1 MPDPS
6 LPAGHLVGSPAREA
20 AAAGTPSPVP
30 VIGWMRIGWRVLGL
44 ALIAGLSV
52 PSHYLFQLLRLP
64 SPWPRLF
71 MMAAARICGAR
82 VSIKGVPLK
91 RDVFYIANHV
101 SWVDILAISSASGTA
116 FVAKAELATAPV
128 VGALAKMNRTV
139 FVEREDRL
147 GVADQ
152 INRLR
157 DALADNWSVTVFPE
171 GTTTDGMSL
180 LPFKTPMLKVLEPPP
195 PGVMVQPVLL
205 WYGGEV
211 GYDIAWLG
219 VENGKDNAI
228 RVLSRNGSFKVMVE
242 FLEPFHPRDYP
253 GRKAIAAESRRRIEE
268 ALAAEVG
275 FPLAPFRGHDWWEK
289 TPAKTDPATSLND
302 RPQP

>member
-1 MPDPS
+1 MTDTL
-6 LPAGHLVGSPAREA
+6 LPAGHPIGTPAREA
-20 AAAGTPSPVP
+20 AARGNPSPVP
-30 VIGWMRIGWRVLGL
+30 VIGWMRLGWRVLGL
-44 ALIAGLSV
+44 ALIAGVSI

-71 MMAAARICGAR
+71 MTSAARICGAR
-82 VSIKGVPLK
+82 VGVKGVPLK

-116 FVAKAELATAPV
+116 FVAKAELAKAPI
-128 VGALAKMNRTV
+128 VGALARMNRTV

-157 DALADNWSVTVFPE
+157 DALADNWSITVFPE
-171 GTTTDGMSL
+171 GTTTDGVSL

-205 WYGGEV
+205 WYGGAV

-219 VENGKDNAI
+219 VESGKDNAV
-228 RVLSRNGSFKVMVE
+228 RVLSRNGSFKVIVE

-268 ALAAEVG
+268 ALAARVG
-275 FPLAPFRGHDWWEK
+275 EPLMPFRGHDWWEK
-289 TPAKTDPATSLND
+289 RAADVDTVAVSP
-302 RPQP
+302 

>member
-1 MPDPS
+1 MS
-6 LPAGHLVGSPAREA
+6 NEALPAEYPIGSPAREA
-20 AAAGTPSPVP
+20 AAAGIAAPVP
-30 VIGWMRIGWRVLGL
+30 LIGWMRLGWRVLGL
-44 ALIAGLSV
+44 ALIAGISI
-52 PSHYLFQLLRLP
+52 PAHYLFQLLRLS

-71 MMAAARICGAR
+71 MRISARICGAR
-82 VSIKGVPLK
+82 VAVKGVPLR

-101 SWVDILAISSASGTA
+101 SWVDILAIASASGTA
-116 FVAKAELATAPV
+116 FVAKAELATAPI
-128 VGALAKMNRTV
+128 VGTLAKMNRTV

-157 DALADNWSVTVFPE
+157 DALTDNWSITVFPE
-171 GTTTDGMSL
+171 GTTTDGSSL

-205 WYGGEV
+205 WYGRDT
-211 GYDIAWLG
+211 GYEIGWLG
-219 VENGKDNAI
+219 VESGQDNATRI
-228 RVLSRNGSFKVMVE
+228 LSRNGSFKVMVE

-268 ALAAEVG
+268 ALAREVG
-275 FPLAPFRGHDWWEK
+275 TPLVPFRGHGWWEK
-289 TPAKTDPATSLND
+289 GEDKVST
-302 RPQP
+302 PQPVEP

>member
-1 MPDPS
+1 M
-6 LPAGHLVGSPAREA
+6 
-20 AAAGTPSPVP
+20 
-30 VIGWMRIGWRVLGL
+30 IGWARIVWRVLGL
-44 ALIAGLSV
+44 TLSAVIAIPL
-52 PSHYLFQLLRLP
+52 HYLFQLLRLS

-71 MMAAARICGAR
+71 MTVSARLCGAR
-82 VSIKGVPLK
+82 VGVKGVPLK
-91 RDVFYIANHV
+91 RDAFYIANHV
-101 SWVDILAISSASGTA
+101 SWIDILAISSASGTA

-128 VGALAKMNRTV
+128 VGTLAKMNRTV

-157 DALADNWSVTVFPE
+157 AALADNWSVTVFPE
-171 GTTTDGMSL
+171 GTTTDGRSL

-205 WYGGEV
+205 WYGGDT
-211 GYDIAWLG
+211 GYEIAWIG
-219 VENGKDNAI
+219 VENGRDNAV
-228 RVLSRNGSFKVMVE
+228 RVLSRRGSFKVMVE

-253 GRKAIAAESRRRIEE
+253 GRKAIAAESRRRIEA

-275 FPLAPFRGHDWWEK
+275 APLAPFRGHDWWTKAAAAEAHP
-289 TPAKTDPATSLND
+289 TAEP
-302 RPQP
+302 

>member
-1 MPDPS
+1 MGKP
-6 LPAGHLVGSPAREA
+6 G
-20 AAAGTPSPVP
+20 PVP
-30 VIGWMRIGWRVLGL
+30 LIGWLRLGWRVLGL
-44 ALIAGLSV
+44 VVIAGISV
-52 PSHYLFQLLRLP
+52 PSHYLFLLLKLP

-71 MMAAARICGAR
+71 MTAAARICGAR
-82 VSIKGVPLK
+82 VGVKGVPLK

-101 SWVDILAISSASGTA
+101 SWIDILAISSASGTA

-128 VGALAKMNRTV
+128 VGTLAKMNRTV

-171 GTTTDGMSL
+171 GTTTDGRSL

-205 WYGGEV
+205 WYGGDT
-211 GYDIAWLG
+211 GYEIAWIG
-219 VENGKDNAI
+219 QESGKDNAI
-228 RVLSRNGSFKVMVE
+228 RLLSRQGSFKVMVE
-242 FLEPFHPRDYP
+242 FLEPFHPRDYS
-253 GRKAIAAESRRRIEE
+253 GRKAIAAESRRRIEL
-268 ALAAEVG
+268 ALTAEVG
-275 FPLAPFRGHDWWEK
+275 APLPPFRGHDWWADSHHKADLSE
-289 TPAKTDPATSLND
+289 A
-302 RPQP
+302 